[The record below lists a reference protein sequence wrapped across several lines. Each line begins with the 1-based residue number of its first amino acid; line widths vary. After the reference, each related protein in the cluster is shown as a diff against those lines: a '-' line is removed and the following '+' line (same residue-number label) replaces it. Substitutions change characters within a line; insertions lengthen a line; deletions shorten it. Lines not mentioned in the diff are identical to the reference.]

1 MSTKLVKYR
10 LSDQIGKINQ
20 MVHVKKVEIFGF
32 KSFGFKNTTVQ
43 FEPGLIS
50 ISGPNGSGKSNI
62 LDAIIFAMGENKPKV
77 MRVDKLRSLIHDI
90 EGNRRGPK
98 MARSSVHFDNS
109 DRKIPVDSDTV
120 EITREMDDKGENNYF
135 LNKKKTN
142 RGHILD
148 LLDVANAGLGQLN
161 AVQQGTVT
169 RISEFSSEEKRKT
182 IEDLVGLSYFDEKKS
197 ESLKQ
202 LEDADRRLEI
212 ALAKMGEIKKRIDEL
227 EEERNQKLR
236 SDLLQRELNRYNAIN
251 AANKMKIVLAQKTS
265 KQSSLSEITSKIEIL
280 EEERAQIKQEIDNLE
295 SQKAKLMQEA
305 DNYNQAKSTIDS
317 DLSLAMQQ
325 YEVYNSEI
333 IASTKRL
340 EQIDSRFLEIKSEL
354 EDISNSRN
362 NMESKMSIVKNTI
375 NETNI
380 KIKKINEDMKEV
392 DSIRHQILEDQ
403 SKISSKKLE
412 IDAKI
417 KNLTEQLNSTK
428 LKLSKVQSEKEE
440 NENKINLNSNKL
452 SEMELDVKTLSNL
465 ETRLGIKKNNHKAT
479 IEELN
484 NRISKL
490 NLKKSKILKDSEELK
505 FILEKSSKAASQYE
519 TKIKTVKEIMHE
531 DYTVAKLK
539 EDADKLGIDG
549 LVYQM
554 ISWEKQYERAVLA
567 ASSDWIKAIVVK
579 DFATLLGIA
588 EVARSKNLPKLK
600 IIPIDGIP
608 NFNLSLPNHPGI
620 IGVLSDYV
628 QCKSE
633 YSALKTFLFGNVI
646 LVDSRESAYNI
657 SKSGYKAVTIKG
669 EFFEA
674 KGGGVVIDI
683 NSKISKLTKI
693 ISLSSSIDGL
703 LQSIGLLK
711 KYILKK
717 QNIVDK
723 IEISKKNY
731 SDRLLI
737 SEKDLASTNES
748 HSNLK
753 ARLVSANKMKL
764 QLMDRISNLN
774 SKNKILSGEVSTIES
789 HLESLNE
796 RISLVEENYASGEQT
811 RISNELAKINSKKS
825 EIEKSHTT
833 IMNEYRDRSSQLA
846 KLESEN
852 NRFTSQSKTLI
863 GEETSLR
870 LQHQELENK
879 IKTLEKE
886 KESKQEILEKLREK
900 EQELIS
906 TSGTSIGEI
915 KEYDDK
921 LKVLSDKNQIITKEV
936 NSLERQSDSLNR
948 DLHDLVETEIN
959 LQKLL
964 ETFGFDVNMETFDV
978 EPIVQGLSAELN
990 TLNALNAKA
999 PETYLEVSY
1008 GYRSMSTRKNSLEE
1022 ERNSIVKFIESIEKD
1037 KRQTFLTAFDVVDK
1051 EIRLIFNKM
1060 TGGEAWLELQNEDD
1074 IFNSGISYLIQFRN
1088 KPKRESTS
1096 ISGGE
1101 KTLAAIVFVLALQ
1114 KLKPSP
1120 FYLFDEVD
1128 AHLDAPNAEKLSK
1141 ILEERSQESQF
1152 IMVSLKDSVVNKAKL
1167 IYGVYP
1173 KNGVSHIVT
1182 YKDKR
1187 MPSVKTS

>member
-1 MSTKLVKYR
+1 
-10 LSDQIGKINQ
+10 

-142 RGHILD
+142 RSHILD

-197 ESLKQ
+197 ESIKQ
-202 LEDADRRLEI
+202 LDDADRRLEI

-236 SDLLQRELNRYNAIN
+236 SDILQRELNRYNAIS
-251 AANKMKIVLAQKTS
+251 AANKMKVVLSEKTS
-265 KQSSLSEITSKIEIL
+265 KDLSLREISSKIKVFEDERTEI
-280 EEERAQIKQEIDNLE
+280 RKEIDDLDG
-295 SQKAKLMQEA
+295 QKSSLMQEA
-305 DNYNQAKSTIDS
+305 DAYNQAKATIDS
-317 DLSLAMQQ
+317 DLSQAMQQ
-325 YEVYNSEI
+325 FEVYNSGI
-333 IASTKRL
+333 VASTKRL
-340 EQIDSRFLEIKSEL
+340 EQIDSRIPEIKNEL
-354 EDISNSRN
+354 DIISNSRGDI
-362 NMESKMSIVKNTI
+362 ESKIIQVKDSI
-375 NETNI
+375 NETNT
-380 KIKKINEDMKEV
+380 KIKKINDDMHGI
-392 DSIRHQILEDQ
+392 DSIRDKILDEQ
-403 SKISSKKLE
+403 SQASSKKLE
-412 IDAKI
+412 IDNKI
-417 KNLTEQLNSTK
+417 KNLTSELNSAK
-428 LKLSKVQSEKEE
+428 LKLSKVQNEKNESEL
-440 NENKINLNSNKL
+440 KINSNSDKL
-452 SEMELDVKTLSNL
+452 SEMGQD
-465 ETRLGIKKNNHKAT
+465 IKKLSDLEQKLDSMNNNHKAT
-479 IEELN
+479 ISELKT
-484 NRISKL
+484 RILKL
-490 NLKKSKILKDSEELK
+490 NSKKSKILQDSEELNL
-505 FILEKSSKAASQYE
+505 ILDKSSKAAAQYE
-519 TKIKTVKEIMHE
+519 TKIKTVKGIMHE

-549 LVYQM
+549 LVYEM
-554 ISWEKQYERAVLA
+554 ISWEKQYERSVLA
-567 ASSDWIKAIVVK
+567 VSSDWIKAIVVK

-600 IIPIDGIP
+600 IIPLDAIP
-608 NFNLSLPNHPGI
+608 NFKLNLPKHSGVV
-620 IGVLSDYV
+620 GVLSDYV
-628 QCKSE
+628 KCSPE
-633 YSALKTFLFGNVI
+633 YSALKTFLFGNVV
-646 LVDSRESAYNI
+646 LTESRQSAYSI
-657 SKSGYKAVTIKG
+657 SKSGYKAVTLDG

-674 KGGGVVIDI
+674 KGGGVIIDI

-703 LQSIGLLK
+703 LQSINLLK

-717 QNIVDK
+717 KNMIKK
-723 IEISKKNY
+723 IDFSIQNY
-731 SDRLLI
+731 SDRLSI
-737 SEKDLASTNES
+737 SEKA
-748 HSNLK
+748 
-753 ARLVSANKMKL
+753 LVSTDENYSHLQSRMLSANNTKS
-764 QLMDRISNLN
+764 QLIERISELG
-774 SKNKILSGEVSTIES
+774 SKNKILSAELSTIES
-789 HLESLNE
+789 HVETLVD
-796 RISLVEENYASGEQT
+796 RISIVEENYASGEQT
-811 RISNELAKINSKKS
+811 RISNELTKMNFKKS
-825 EIEKSHTT
+825 EIEKLHTA
-833 IMNEYRDRSSQLA
+833 IMNEFRDKSSQLA
-846 KLESEN
+846 QAESEASRSN
-852 NRFTSQSKTLI
+852 SQSKTLH
-863 GEETSLR
+863 EEEASLVF
-870 LQHQELENK
+870 QKQELKDK
-879 IKTLEKE
+879 IQTLDQE
-886 KESKQEILEKLREK
+886 KESKKEILEKLREK

-906 TSGTSIGEI
+906 TSGSSIGQI

-921 LKVLSDKNQIITKEV
+921 LKVLSDKNQILTKEV

-948 DLHDLVETEIN
+948 DLSDLVETETR

-964 ETFGFDVNMETFDV
+964 ETFGFDANMETFDV

-990 TLNALNAKA
+990 ALNALNAKA

-1022 ERNSIVKFIESIEKD
+1022 ERNSIVKFIEGIEKD
-1037 KRQTFLTAFDVVDK
+1037 KRQTFLNAFDVVDK

-1060 TGGEAWLELQNEDD
+1060 TGGNAWLELQNEDE
-1074 IFNSGISYLIQFRN
+1074 IFTSGISYLIQFKN

-1128 AHLDAPNAEKLSK
+1128 AHLDAPNAEKLSN
-1141 ILEERSQESQF
+1141 ILEERSKESQF

-1173 KNGVSHIVT
+1173 KNGVSHVVI